1 MGIAAID
8 HWVIIVKDLDK
19 SVAFY
24 RKLGLKETWQGKAG
38 GESSRP
44 VFRINDTQLI
54 KFYAADRYEI
64 ESPSGA
70 PNYAPGS
77 MDFCLAWD
85 GTVQDLLDFLKGK
98 DIPVRSGPSP
108 RSGGRGQAT
117 SVYVRDPDDNLIEL
131 MSYEA
136 R

>member
-1 MGIAAID
+1 MGISAID
-8 HWVIIVKDLDK
+8 HWVIIVKDLEK

-44 VFRINDTQLI
+44 VFRINDAQLI

-70 PNYAPGS
+70 PTMLPDPWISVLPGMGPCRNS
-77 MDFCLAWD
+77 GLIEGKQRPRAIR
-85 GTVQDLLDFLKGK
+85 TVT
-98 DIPVRSGPSP
+98 PVR
-108 RSGGRGQAT
+108 R
-117 SVYVRDPDDNLIEL
+117 
-131 MSYEA
+131 
-136 R
+136 